1 MKKLLCLLLV
11 LPLSGCLYQ
20 KVSQVEILAAQEAC
34 EALNGVRYM
43 QSWNTGSVDVQC
55 NNGEYVSWSRLVGV
69 IDTLEPS
76 YNKKEI
82 K

>member
-1 MKKLLCLLLV
+1 MKKILCLLLV

-34 EALNGVRYM
+34 GTLNGVRHI
-43 QSWNTGSVDVQC
+43 QSWGTGAIDVRC
-55 NNGEYVSWSRLVGV
+55 NNGEHVTWNRLVGV

-76 YNKKEI
+76 YIKKET